1 MVSSDG
7 DKVSEEEKD
16 RLLPAATGLGLPA
29 VGDITIFTTDQQTFL
44 SSNKTSKK
52 RQKKQRSSHFSS
64 SLPKLSSCSDPPP
77 VVKRIQHRKH
87 APPQK
92 DEESV
97 EFPHDEDSTLIRE
110 GRKRIRVCCR
120 NFFSRLSLL
129 LRSVRSSMNASTN
142 NNTTSPF
149 RARMEY
155 LKTKF
160 RHIDLS
166 KIILLGLFIC
176 AFLLM
181 QFGTSSSASSVYY
194 SEISTNNN
202 MYATKNKKV
211 TSTSKGYQARSQV
224 PISIEYANFVDLSEF
239 ADAVSVL
246 RLHRQQVMQQQHND
260 SHRRLDIDE
269 KSKGEN
275 DDEVKQM
282 NNAIDASWEKTI
294 KDNPDMVQSTQQ
306 ESVKVK
312 HVPFLWHIPRTGGTS
327 LTSIF
332 ANCLTLVQASS
343 SLSSPPIFARG
354 EDEALASR
362 FRDPTL
368 YVVRTKGQ
376 SFVNVDLDSVEGV
389 QRAVQGGL
397 ISKELADVVVVPD
410 VRLGSLLFGNGQDHI
425 HNNNINNEEETAAGV
440 EYKGVLFAMFRHP
453 IERTLSFFYHKQQ
466 DKESVHYDPSMEIY
480 SLVDWVNSPSYMTNF
495 MTRTLVGKVDN
506 AIPLTEADL
515 DVAKEILR
523 RKCVVGLLDEKT
535 ESMKRFAKLFGWDAD
550 VHHHSLSLLQGEA
563 AASRAKAERWKN
575 QIVNDE
581 ECQDRLLH
589 YNWLNKHRHPA
600 LHEGSIGYKVVESKN
615 KLDLELYYYTRQLF
629 DEQYT
634 QLGFD
639 EDLDV
644 SI

>member
-1 MVSSDG
+1 MSY
-7 DKVSEEEKD
+7 E
-16 RLLPAATGLGLPA
+16 
-29 VGDITIFTTDQQTFL
+29 Q
-44 SSNKTSKK
+44 
-52 RQKKQRSSHFSS
+52 
-64 SLPKLSSCSDPPP
+64 
-77 VVKRIQHRKH
+77 
-87 APPQK
+87 
-92 DEESV
+92 
-97 EFPHDEDSTLIRE
+97 
-110 GRKRIRVCCR
+110 
-120 NFFSRLSLL
+120 
-129 LRSVRSSMNASTN
+129 
-142 NNTTSPF
+142 
-149 RARMEY
+149 
-155 LKTKF
+155 
-160 RHIDLS
+160 
-166 KIILLGLFIC
+166 
-176 AFLLM
+176 
-181 QFGTSSSASSVYY
+181 
-194 SEISTNNN
+194 
-202 MYATKNKKV
+202 
-211 TSTSKGYQARSQV
+211 
-224 PISIEYANFVDLSEF
+224 
-239 ADAVSVL
+239 
-246 RLHRQQVMQQQHND
+246 
-260 SHRRLDIDE
+260 
-269 KSKGEN
+269 
-275 DDEVKQM
+275 
-282 NNAIDASWEKTI
+282 
-294 KDNPDMVQSTQQ
+294 
-306 ESVKVK
+306 
-312 HVPFLWHIPRTGGTS
+312 
-327 LTSIF
+327 
-332 ANCLTLVQASS
+332 
-343 SLSSPPIFARG
+343 
-354 EDEALASR
+354 
-362 FRDPTL
+362 
-368 YVVRTKGQ
+368 KGQ

-397 ISKELADVVVVPD
+397 ISKELADVVVVLD

-425 HNNNINNEEETAAGV
+425 HNNNNINNEEETAAGV

-523 RKCVVGLLDEKT
+523 RKCVVGLLDDKT

-639 EDLDV
+639 EDVDV